1 MTLTQETLSKLV
13 EPKPGHH
20 TTRLPTK
27 HAKTN
32 AALIAGLKTS
42 EADRRVNRDLDII
55 AGRRKG

>member
-1 MTLTQETLSKLV
+1 MLTQETLSKLV

-32 AALIAGLKTS
+32 AALIAELKAS
-42 EADRRVNRDLDII
+42 AADRSVQRNLDII
-55 AGRRKG
+55 AGRAS